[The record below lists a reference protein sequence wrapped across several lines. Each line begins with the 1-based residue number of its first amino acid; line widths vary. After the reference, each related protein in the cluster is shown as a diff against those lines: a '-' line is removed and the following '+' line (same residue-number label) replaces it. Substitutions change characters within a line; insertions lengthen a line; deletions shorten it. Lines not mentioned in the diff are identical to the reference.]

1 MMANTMKKNKHLH
14 VVLSQGKDDDL
25 IARFEAMQAQ
35 FGHGVCA
42 AIVRAALRLY
52 FGQNQGLSQPLHPL
66 NGVESNAH
74 ATGPTPLP
82 ESPVSSKSDQGEKF
96 TLLFEEELPPVR
108 AAPKH
113 DDDDNMLG
121 FEDDRV

>member
-1 MMANTMKKNKHLH
+1 MAITMKKNKHLH
-14 VVLSQGKDDDL
+14 IVLSQGKDDDL

-52 FGQNQGLSQPLHPL
+52 FGQNQGLSQSLHPL
-66 NGVESNAH
+66 NGMEPNTPDS
-74 ATGPTPLP
+74 GPTPPP
-82 ESPVSSKSDQGEKF
+82 ESSVPNKSDQGEKF
-96 TLLFEEELPPVR
+96 TLLFDEELPPVR

-113 DDDDNMLG
+113 DDDDDNVLG